1 MSDTF
6 GIAGVQMEVFPG
18 EGNIDRMEQQL
29 EQIQVSYPWVE
40 MVVFSE
46 LCVFGNHPKWA
57 QPIPGPITQQLSRLA
72 QKYQKWL
79 IPGSIS
85 ESTKEGVY
93 NTALV
98 FNPQGENITQYRKM
112 YPWRPLEKCISGHE
126 FCVFDIPGRLRIGLC
141 ICYDQWFPEVT
152 RQLTWMGAD
161 VILCPTMT
169 GTPDRHLEVILSQAN
184 AISNQ
189 IYFMGINGL
198 GHGGNGQSVI
208 VDPEGLILD
217 KQEMSEAILTMKV
230 DAQKVKDVR
239 EHGTLG
245 VSQALKSFKE
255 GNFSFPVYQADV
267 NKGEGFKKLNAIIKN

>member
-29 EQIQVSYPWVE
+29 EQIQELHPWVE

-46 LCVFGNHPKWA
+46 LCAFGNHPKWA
-57 QPIPGPITQQLSRLA
+57 QPIPGPITQQFSQLA

-79 IPGSIS
+79 IPGSIC

-93 NTALV
+93 NTAPV
-98 FNPQGENITQYRKM
+98 FSPQGEIITQYRKM

>member
-6 GIAGVQMEVFPG
+6 GIAGVQMEVISG
-18 EGNIDRMEQQL
+18 EGNIDRMEKYL
-29 EQIQVSYPWVE
+29 KQIQDSQPWVE

-46 LCVFGNHPKWA
+46 LSVFGNDPKWA
-57 QPIPGPITQQLSRLA
+57 QSIPGSITAELSQLA
-72 QKYQKWL
+72 KKYNKWL

-98 FNPQGENITQYRKM
+98 FNPQGEIVTQYRKM
-112 YPWRPLEKCISGHE
+112 YPWKPAEQCLSGNK
-126 FCVFDIPGRLRIGLC
+126 FCVFDIPGRLSIGLC
-141 ICYDQWFPEVT
+141 ICYDQWFPEVI

-161 VILCPTMT
+161 VIVCPTMT

-189 IYFMGINGL
+189 IYFMSINGL
-198 GHGGNGQSVI
+198 GHGGNGQSVV

-217 KQEMSEAILTMKV
+217 KQEASEAILTLKV
-230 DAQKVKDVR
+230 DAKKVKDVR
-239 EHGTLG
+239 ESGTLG
-245 VSQALKSFKE
+245 VCQALKSFRD
-255 GNFSFPVYQADV
+255 GNTTFPVYQEGV
-267 NKGEGFKKLNAIIKN
+267 NKGAGFCKLNALIKN